1 MLKDRGV
8 KSVDIPTQIVL
19 KVNETR
25 RLRLKGLGAA
35 GYTWHHS
42 INGPADVIFISL
54 GLTDDKSEDEQTNAP
69 SLDSNIDEE
78 ALLMGL
84 NPGHVS
90 AAFALKRPW
99 SHEGPLEE
107 HHLEIFVER
116 T

>member
-25 RLRLKGLGAA
+25 KLRLKGLGAA

-42 INGPADVIFISL
+42 IHGPEDVIFISL
-54 GLTDDKSEDEQTNAP
+54 GLADRRSQDEQTNAP
-69 SLDSNIDEE
+69 SPDSNIDEE

-90 AAFALKRPW
+90 ADFALKRPW
-99 SHEGPLEE
+99 NHEIPLEE
-107 HHLEIFVER
+107 HHLEIYVEKA
-116 T
+116 